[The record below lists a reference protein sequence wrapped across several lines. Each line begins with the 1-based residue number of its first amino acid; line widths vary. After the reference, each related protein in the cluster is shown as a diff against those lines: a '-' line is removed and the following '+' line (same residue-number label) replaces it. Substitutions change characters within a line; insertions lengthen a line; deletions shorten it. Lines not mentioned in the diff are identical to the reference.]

1 MLSFPGKSQTTSTRK
16 RTISKKRSHRK
27 NKAPITRR
35 RVVLFSFLAGL
46 SVVVG
51 VVAFLFFPQK
61 TGRQSLYIPTFE
73 TYPSGETESLVKRLD
88 KTIYDV
94 LLSLNVQSEQVHFR
108 TVETKKQGDDE
119 WTYSDLDVGLEK
131 PQPQAL
137 LEKAFSGR
145 LSSVKPRPRVRF
157 SVGPNNETVV
167 EISIK
172 GRATHRLNF
181 SFLAKR
187 LPVPSPPPLRPVVA
201 IIIDDIGYDPYIA
214 SKFLKLDAQ
223 LSFSILPTSPF
234 TERIAA
240 SVHRSGKE
248 VLLHLPMEP
257 TEYPEL
263 DPGEG
268 ALISS
273 MTPDELLSQL
283 NRNLEAVPFA
293 VGVNNHMGSKLTQD
307 AAKMRQIFTIL
318 KRRDLFFVDSVTSSK
333 SRCEQAAGL
342 LNLRFARR
350 QVFLDHDQDPNT
362 IRFQI
367 KRLISIAKKRGKAIG
382 IGHPYPTTW
391 EVLKNDLDTI
401 KSEVN
406 LVPVSQLVG

>member
-1 MLSFPGKSQTTSTRK
+1 M
-16 RTISKKRSHRK
+16 
-27 NKAPITRR
+27 
-35 RVVLFSFLAGL
+35 LFSFLAGL
-46 SVVVG
+46 TVVLG
-51 VVAFLFFPQK
+51 VVAFLFLPPK
-61 TGRQSLYIPTFE
+61 SDRQALNIPTFE

-94 LLSLNVQSEQVHFR
+94 LLSLGVHSEQVHFR
-108 TVETKKQGDDE
+108 TVDTKKRGRDE
-119 WTYSDLDVGLEK
+119 WTYSILDVGLEK
-131 PQPQAL
+131 PQPRAL
-137 LEKAFSGR
+137 LEKTFSDR
-145 LSSVKPRPRVRF
+145 LSSLKPTPRVQF
-157 SVGPNNETVV
+157 SVGPDNETVI

-172 GRATHRLNF
+172 GRPTHRLSF
-181 SFLAKR
+181 SSLAKR
-187 LPVPSPPPLRPVVA
+187 IPMPSPPPLRPVVA
-201 IIIDDIGYDPYIA
+201 IIIDDMGHDPYIA

-223 LSFSILPTSPF
+223 LSFSILPSSPF

-240 SVHRSGKE
+240 AVHRSGKE

-257 TEYPEL
+257 TEYPEV

-273 MTPDELLSQL
+273 MTPNELLFQL
-283 NRNLEAVPFA
+283 NKNLEAVPFA

-307 AAKMRQIFTIL
+307 SARMRQIFTIL
-318 KRRDLFFVDSVTSSK
+318 KRRNLFFVDSVTSSN
-333 SRCEQAAGL
+333 SRCEQAARL
-342 LNLRFARR
+342 LNLKFARR

-367 KRLISIAKKRGKAIG
+367 KRLISIAKRRGRAIG

-401 KSEVN
+401 KSEVK